1 MSDPFFFLK
10 FQFLHCWINGKTP
23 TKHTRGSFFRFF
35 FFTWFVT
42 LLFFCRLQAWSMG
55 RSGSEL
61 SWISPCA
68 RSGQWR
74 SVDDPDW
81 SDCMSD
87 DDSETQKAVEMF
99 EIWRFKLDSWAE
111 SLWFFALQWW
121 TPDLVSKVDVTGSCF
136 FSRDWLFTFF
146 TICML
151 IGDLVKSY
159 LLVIC
164 ICFLNPDVSVIHR
177 VSLYKYKDI
186 LVVQRLCCGH
196 RSVPFCSEHFF
207 QFWFFRLS
215 RITTFSPVV
224 RIAFFFNGFS
234 AKCCRFLTLQEL
246 LINLSS
252 SCHPRGQVG
261 WKFCRSVFCW
271 PSLNL
276 LVSWARKGL
285 ESACWDKRDGKDERL
300 DVASPYHP
308 YHWIFI
314 CFGRSFDQILSR
326 IIQLMLSFG
335 GSLFLWRGGC
345 FPCWV
350 SMEWYCCQCGCRKQ
364 IFRQMMD
371 LQVHEGRT
379 LQSGLCEGDWW
390 RHVWWMFIM

>member
-1 MSDPFFFLK
+1 M
-10 FQFLHCWINGKTP
+10 
-23 TKHTRGSFFRFF
+23 
-35 FFTWFVT
+35 
-42 LLFFCRLQAWSMG
+42 
-55 RSGSEL
+55 
-61 SWISPCA
+61 
-68 RSGQWR
+68 
-74 SVDDPDW
+74 
-81 SDCMSD
+81 
-87 DDSETQKAVEMF
+87 
-99 EIWRFKLDSWAE
+99 
-111 SLWFFALQWW
+111 
-121 TPDLVSKVDVTGSCF
+121 
-136 FSRDWLFTFF
+136 
-146 TICML
+146 
-151 IGDLVKSY
+151 
-159 LLVIC
+159 
-164 ICFLNPDVSVIHR
+164 
-177 VSLYKYKDI
+177 
-186 LVVQRLCCGH
+186 VQRLCCGH
-196 RSVPFCSEHFF
+196 RSVPFCSERFF